1 MNEESIE
8 VKVAIINH
16 EVHNMKQSLDR
27 LEGFMG
33 KLTEISERQCVNT
46 EKLTQLIGKVE
57 DHETAIDGLLVS
69 KAWFKGVL
77 AVVSILATT
86 IGGTIAVVIELY
98 INGFGS

>member
-1 MNEESIE
+1 MSDLEI
-8 VKVAIINH
+8 KVAVIDH
-16 EVHNMKQSLDR
+16 EVNNMKQSLDR

-46 EKLTQLIGKVE
+46 EKLTHLIGKVE

-77 AVVSILATT
+77 AVVGILATT
-86 IGGTIAVVIELY
+86 VGGMIAVVIEMY
-98 INGFGS
+98 INWGGS

>member
-1 MNEESIE
+1 MGDLEIKIA
-8 VKVAIINH
+8 VIDH

-46 EKLTQLIGKVE
+46 EKLTQLISKVE

-77 AVVSILATT
+77 AVVTLLGTA
-86 IGGTIAVVIELY
+86 IGGTVVVVLEVYL
-98 INGFGS
+98 NSGGS